1 MSRHTPLPFCIRN
14 SGAAL
19 LHIIWAI
26 HPHASLWPVLGHHKA
41 KTQLQTKKIPH
52 RYRFELRRQKN
63 ASYNLSGI
71 TITHGRTQNGAFLR
85 KIGTQP
91 EGDGREQRNSALRGR
106 KYGYAMSETRLR
118 HARSPD
124 NAGEEASDK
133 TPHKKTPTETWQNT
147 TPTLK
152 KISSTNAQTSPKC
165 PENDMHTP
173 HAKGTNA
180 PIICFD
186 RQGWTRTTR
195 MLFTH
200 FFASNL

>member
-1 MSRHTPLPFCIRN
+1 MSQLSRHTPLPFCIRN

-26 HPHASLWPVLGHHKA
+26 HPHASLWPVLRPVRQKHIFR
-41 KTQLQTKKIPH
+41 QR
-52 RYRFELRRQKN
+52 RYRTDIVLSSEGKKN
-63 ASYNLSGI
+63 ASYSLTGI

-85 KIGTQP
+85 KTGTQP

-133 TPHKKTPTETWQNT
+133 TPHKKHQQ
-147 TPTLK
+147 K
-152 KISSTNAQTSPKC
+152 HDKIQ
-165 PENDMHTP
+165 PEH
-173 HAKGTNA
+173 
-180 PIICFD
+180 
-186 RQGWTRTTR
+186 
-195 MLFTH
+195 
-200 FFASNL
+200 